1 MTRTGLWFIVLT
13 ALCLFP
19 AAAPGANPFLSPD
32 SPRQE
37 KRDTGFRPG
46 GYLPEP
52 VLQAGGRALAVIVT
66 WQGMIRHKAADVAR
80 EIKQNPMGPAF
91 WAYLGLA
98 FAYGVIHALGPGHGK
113 VFVGTYFLTRN
124 ATLGQGVLAG
134 AFIGFL
140 HVFSATI
147 LVLLFYFI
155 LGGGGPGGV
164 DQAGK
169 QLQTISAAMVFLVG
183 LFLAGRSGMKICRG
197 RGPGPEDDRPAGSE
211 KSSLAALAL
220 AVGLVPCP
228 GAAVLLF
235 FSISLDL
242 LVPGLL
248 SMVFLALGLAV
259 TTTAFGWA
267 AFYTRRA
274 LAGKI
279 PDRSP
284 GRLYHLAGLAGGVFI
299 SLVGAALFFTP

>member
-1 MTRTGLWFIVLT
+1 MTRTGLWFIVLA
-13 ALCLFP
+13 ALCLLP
-19 AAAPGANPFLSPD
+19 AVAPGANPFLPPD

-46 GYLPEP
+46 DCLPEP
-52 VLQAGGRALAVIVT
+52 VLQAGGRALAAIVA
-66 WQGMIRHKAADVAR
+66 WQALIRHKAADVAR
-80 EIKQNPMGPAF
+80 EIKQDPLGPAF
-91 WAYLGLA
+91 WVYLGLA

-113 VFVGTYFLTRN
+113 VFMGAYFLTRD

-134 AFIGFL
+134 TLIGFL

-147 LVLLFYFI
+147 LVLLFYFV
-155 LGGGGPGGV
+155 LNAGGPGGV

-169 QLQTISAAMVFLVG
+169 QLQTISAAMVCLLG

-197 RGPGPEDDRPAGSE
+197 RGPGPWHDRPEGAE
-211 KSSLAALAL
+211 KGSLAALAL

-242 LVPGLL
+242 LIPGLL

-267 AFYTRRA
+267 AFWARRS
-274 LAGKI
+274 LAGKT
-279 PDRSP
+279 PGRSP
-284 GRLYHLAGLAGGVFI
+284 GRLYHLAGLSGGVFI
-299 SLVGAALFFTP
+299 SLVGAALFFSP